1 MTGREAFSETIG
13 TSDKNNRRR
22 KRVVNRIM
30 NSNCPSNNSKTGM
43 HRELRGV
50 IRMPKDW
57 NSKKRLWSKA
67 WKSFFPTLHINLRL
81 TTWRRLL

>member
-30 NSNCPSNNSKTGM
+30 NSKCHSNNSKTGIN
-43 HRELRGV
+43 RELRG
-50 IRMPKDW
+50 IRIPKDW
-57 NSKKRLWSKA
+57 NSKNGLWSKD
-67 WKSFFPTLHINLRL
+67 WKSFFRTLHINLRS

>member
-1 MTGREAFSETIG
+1 MTGRQTFSETIG

-30 NSNCPSNNSKTGM
+30 NSKCPSNNSKTGM
-43 HRELRGV
+43 HRELRGK
-50 IRMPKDW
+50 RMSKDW
-57 NSKKRLWSKA
+57 NSKKGLRSKV
-67 WKSFFPTLHINLRL
+67 WKYFFPTLHINLRS